1 MAALADGMG
10 GRERRIHRPWP
21 CGGSI
26 MKPPHISLSRSALF
40 LLFVL
45 FFVFFLFRLLSFCR
59 LFFFPNLAVVDLLS
73 LPRNFSSSIF
83 LSFLESRFAFGLNV
97 GVFLLFFFV
106 FQFSTNP
113 LSKDGP
119 NVQIWQHHVFPHFAT
134 NLLHHVVSLFH
145 WINRHWNHEINS
157 PSTMMASS
165 VW

>member
-1 MAALADGMG
+1 
-10 GRERRIHRPWP
+10 
-21 CGGSI
+21 

-45 FFVFFLFRLLSFCR
+45 FFVFLLFRLLSFCR

-83 LSFLESRFAFGLNV
+83 LSFLESRFSFGLNV

-119 NVQIWQHHVFPHFAT
+119 NVQI
-134 NLLHHVVSLFH
+134 
-145 WINRHWNHEINS
+145 
-157 PSTMMASS
+157 
-165 VW
+165 